1 MLDTLSRIHSLDENS
16 NGDMA
21 RLVAV
26 AVLVEAVN
34 AAQGVQHDQP
44 RPGAVLDDA
53 AQVRLV

>member
-1 MLDTLSRIHSLDENS
+1 MEYSAGARLIVLDTLSRIHSLDENS

-34 AAQGVQHDQP
+34 PA
-44 RPGAVLDDA
+44 
-53 AQVRLV
+53 